1 MTDIPFYMKC
11 AVRGIGCKKKR
22 FGVGSTKPAALPS
35 SLQII
40 FSIKHPFGFM
50 KSEFCRSVTPE
61 LLCLSRPIRFLA
73 KSEGVS
79 WYT

>member
-1 MTDIPFYMKC
+1 MKC
-11 AVRGIGCKKKR
+11 AVQSIGCKKKG
-22 FGVGSTKPAALPS
+22 FGVGATKPAALPS

-40 FSIKHPFGFM
+40 FSKKYLFGFL
-50 KSEFCRSVTPE
+50 KRQLYRSIILE
-61 LLCLSRPIRFLA
+61 LLCLSRPIRVSA